1 MSSSTSRKNRQLVD
15 RGANGIVGG
24 EDARVLFMTDRT
36 VDVEG
41 IDRHQMNNIRIG
53 TLCGY
58 VQTNRG
64 PAIAILNQAANT
76 GRGQTILSSIQMEA
90 FGVNV
95 DDKSIKVGGKQCI
108 STPDGFEIP
117 LDIQNGLAYINMR
130 PPTDREL
137 ASDIPHVVLTS
148 DKDWD
153 PSVLDHSIDDVE
165 QWALDRP
172 TDGPEEVERPFDNLG
187 ILKAT
192 KAVSS
197 TTDDGLDTFESIL
210 EYFETFDQ
218 YLPTDGLYEAST
230 PDPDHHHADPD
241 PLPPECL
248 VYEARRRPPALFV
261 PEPSVTFDIE
271 SAPLEP
277 PKPTKTT
284 DSDNTR
290 RTRSQSSR
298 KDDDA
303 KAKSR
308 PPPPRTEHEDPP
320 NLNGNTVYKNPSSAV
335 KSRERDWERLRRHF
349 AWLPKLVVQKTF
361 DCTTQLAR
369 IPMSVHLQ

>member
-1 MSSSTSRKNRQLVD
+1 MHKIVYSVMSSSTSRKNRQLVD

-108 STPDGFEIP
+108 STQSP
-117 LDIQNGLAYINMR
+117 LDIQNGLAYIKMR

-148 DKDWD
+148 DADWD
-153 PSVLDHSIDDVE
+153 PTALDHSIDDVE
-165 QWALDRP
+165 QWASARP
-172 TDGPEEVERPFDNLG
+172 TDGPEEVERQNKHCRY
-187 ILKAT
+187 I
-192 KAVSS
+192 
-197 TTDDGLDTFESIL
+197 
-210 EYFETFDQ
+210 
-218 YLPTDGLYEAST
+218 
-230 PDPDHHHADPD
+230 
-241 PLPPECL
+241 
-248 VYEARRRPPALFV
+248 
-261 PEPSVTFDIE
+261 
-271 SAPLEP
+271 
-277 PKPTKTT
+277 
-284 DSDNTR
+284 
-290 RTRSQSSR
+290 
-298 KDDDA
+298 
-303 KAKSR
+303 
-308 PPPPRTEHEDPP
+308 
-320 NLNGNTVYKNPSSAV
+320 
-335 KSRERDWERLRRHF
+335 
-349 AWLPKLVVQKTF
+349 
-361 DCTTQLAR
+361 
-369 IPMSVHLQ
+369 